1 MQPHELFKDILKKTS
16 AKQIASDLGVSLSL
30 VYKWSETPGGDTG
43 SGSNASSGGSGSH
56 NPLARVGQ
64 LIASTGDIRLAQW
77 VCQQAGGFFI
87 HNPEAHPNTRP
98 LAPATSKIVEEF
110 AEMLSLIAAAS
121 ADQKVTPEEAASIRA
136 RWEQLKSV
144 TEGYI
149 RAAETGTFHPPEST
163 H

>member
-1 MQPHELFKDILKKTS
+1 MQPHELVKDILKRIS

-30 VYKWSETPGGDTG
+30 VYKWSEAPDGDSG
-43 SGSNASSGGSGSH
+43 SGAY

-64 LIASTGDIRLAQW
+64 LIECTGDVRLAQW

-98 LAPATSKIVEEF
+98 LAPATSRIVEEF
-110 AEMLSLIAAAS
+110 AGMLSLIASAS
-121 ADQKVTPEEAASIRA
+121 ADQKVTAEEAASIRS
-136 RWEQLKSV
+136 RWEQLKSI

-149 RAAETGTFHPPEST
+149 RAAETGTFHPPAS
-163 H
+163 